1 VPSGFF
7 VAPLAGLLVTR
18 ALIIM
23 SGIDV
28 PDKHASGLLPAPPGG
43 AVGPAGW
50 GRVEGGTGP
59 LEEGTATSAFGG
71 EQSVSLRIYSGYGS
85 ASSDGV
91 LRFLRAGRTGC
102 VGFIT
107 PLVSLPCR
115 IISSL
120 RFRASLE
127 FDAVGTAGEGWAI
140 GSSFILNWVIVFFKR
155 SL

>member
-18 ALIIM
+18 ALIII

-28 PDKHASGLLPAPPGG
+28 PDKHASGLLPAPPGR
-43 AVGPAGW
+43 AVPTAGG
-50 GRVEGGTGP
+50 GRVGGGTGP
-59 LEEGTATSAFGG
+59 LEEGNTASAFGG
-71 EQSVSLRIYSGYGS
+71 EQSVSLRTNSGYGN

-107 PLVSLPCR
+107 PLMSLPCR

-127 FDAVGTAGEGWAI
+127 FDAVGTAGAGWVI
-140 GSSFILNWVIVFFKR
+140 GSSFILN
-155 SL
+155 